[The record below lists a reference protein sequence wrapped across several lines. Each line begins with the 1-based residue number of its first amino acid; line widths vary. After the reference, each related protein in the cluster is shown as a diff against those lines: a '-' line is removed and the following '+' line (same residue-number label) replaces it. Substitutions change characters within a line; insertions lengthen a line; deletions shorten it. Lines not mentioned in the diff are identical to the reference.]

1 MTRLHFVLL
10 LALIFSCLALV
21 QNSYESRRLFNES
34 NRAHDES
41 ARLQAEYKRL
51 EAERQAQATH
61 LRVEK
66 VARERLAMRTV
77 SPAVTHFVVDTPA
90 SRVDPALPGH
100 PIPSG
105 DGPGM
110 ARPKGQQDVAK

>member
-10 LALIFSCLALV
+10 LALIFSCLVLV
-21 QNSYESRRLFNES
+21 QNSYESRRLFNET
-34 NRAHDES
+34 NRARDEL
-41 ARLQAEYKRL
+41 ARLDADYKRL

-77 SPAVTHFVVDTPA
+77 TPAVTHFVVDTP
-90 SRVDPALPGH
+90 VQG
-100 PIPSG
+100 
-105 DGPGM
+105 
-110 ARPKGQQDVAK
+110 VAK

>member
-1 MTRLHFVLL
+1 MTRLHFALL

-21 QNSYESRRLFNES
+21 QSSYESRRLFNET
-34 NRAHDES
+34 NRAHDEA

-66 VARERLAMRTV
+66 VAREKLAMRTV
-77 SPAVTHFVVDTPA
+77 SPAVTHFVVDSAA
-90 SRVDPALPGH
+90 SA
-100 PIPSG
+100 
-105 DGPGM
+105 
-110 ARPKGQQDVAK
+110 AVAK

>member
-10 LALIFSCLALV
+10 LALIFSCLVLV
-21 QNSYESRRLFNES
+21 QNSYESRRLFNET
-34 NRAHDES
+34 NRARDEL
-41 ARLQAEYKRL
+41 ARLEADYKRL

-77 SPAVTHFVVDTPA
+77 TPAVTHFVVDTAA
-90 SRVDPALPGH
+90 SGV
-100 PIPSG
+100 
-105 DGPGM
+105 
-110 ARPKGQQDVAK
+110 AR